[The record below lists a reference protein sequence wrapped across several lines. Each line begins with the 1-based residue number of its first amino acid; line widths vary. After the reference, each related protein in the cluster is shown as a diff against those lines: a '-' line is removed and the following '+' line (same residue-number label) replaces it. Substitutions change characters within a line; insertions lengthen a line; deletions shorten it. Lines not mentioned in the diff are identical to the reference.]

1 MSNCYSQIT
10 LAERRRLFELK
21 QLKLPL
27 GDIARLMGRH
37 RSTIYREIKR
47 NSFRDA
53 EIPDYNGYHSVV
65 ADNISKDRRTRL
77 RKLRRYP
84 ELRKFVIEQLEAHWS
99 PEQICGRLI
108 SHGLSAIRLCAET
121 IYRFIYSKEEYGL
134 KLYEHLAEMRTKR
147 CPRGTRR
154 SRSSRIP
161 EAFRIHQRPDF
172 IGNRLQFGN
181 WEGDLI
187 IFDRDLGEANVMTLV
202 ERKSRYCVIIKNSSR
217 HSKPIMNKIIQAF
230 AALPYHARRSFTF
243 DRGSE
248 FMGYRALEDGMG
260 ARSWFCDP
268 NSPWQKGTIENI
280 NKRIR
285 RYLPS
290 NTDLT
295 QVSQAQLTALAH
307 KLNATPRKCL
317 GFKTPAEVFAKLLQ
331 EAA

>member
-21 QLKLPL
+21 QLNLPL

-65 ADNISKDRRTRL
+65 TDNISKDRRTRL

-248 FMGYRALEDGMG
+248 FRVIGLWRMEWG
-260 ARSWFCDP
+260 
-268 NSPWQKGTIENI
+268 
-280 NKRIR
+280 
-285 RYLPS
+285 
-290 NTDLT
+290 
-295 QVSQAQLTALAH
+295 
-307 KLNATPRKCL
+307 
-317 GFKTPAEVFAKLLQ
+317 Q
-331 EAA
+331 EAGFVIQIHPGKKALLRTSTSASDGIYPAIRIWRRSARLS

>member
-1 MSNCYSQIT
+1 
-10 LAERRRLFELK
+10 
-21 QLKLPL
+21 
-27 GDIARLMGRH
+27 
-37 RSTIYREIKR
+37 
-47 NSFRDA
+47 
-53 EIPDYNGYHSVV
+53 
-65 ADNISKDRRTRL
+65 
-77 RKLRRYP
+77 
-84 ELRKFVIEQLEAHWS
+84 
-99 PEQICGRLI
+99 
-108 SHGLSAIRLCAET
+108 
-121 IYRFIYSKEEYGL
+121 
-134 KLYEHLAEMRTKR
+134 MRTKR

-202 ERKSRYCVIIKNSSR
+202 ERKSRYFVIIKNSSR

-268 NSPWQKGTIENI
+268 NSPWQKCTIENI

-290 NTDLT
+290 NTDLA